1 MYRIVSSTSHFAPPH
16 HRVDLNRMIDR
27 HSYIQVT
34 TQHDTQECTVRR
46 SRACVCSAMCLVRV
60 GCARRVP
67 SAPSE
72 CLDIATSP
80 VDSSDPNAME
90 KATPHSYTP
99 CRCRCVGS
107 QQTSSSLLSLPS
119 ASCVDASSARLVSS
133 SLYLSL
139 SFYGL
144 RQSTIWYH
152 GTRSTN
158 KGSTQKEYKDI
169 EKTQVASHEMRRWR
183 ARRGDLCLTPPRAP
197 SALLSSLLILL
208 CPSCPPGS
216 HSAHR
221 HHDLHAR
228 SG

>member
-1 MYRIVSSTSHFAPPH
+1 M
-16 HRVDLNRMIDR
+16 
-27 HSYIQVT
+27 
-34 TQHDTQECTVRR
+34 
-46 SRACVCSAMCLVRV
+46 CVFGDVLFESVVL
-60 GCARRVP
+60 RRVP

-72 CLDIATSP
+72 CIDIATSP

-133 SLYLSL
+133 SPRYLSL

-144 RQSTIWYH
+144 RWSTIWYH

-169 EKTQVASHEMRRWR
+169 EKTQVASHEMRGWG
-183 ARRGDLCLTPPRAP
+183 ARRGDLCLTPPRVP
-197 SALLSSLLILL
+197 SPLLL
-208 CPSCPPGS
+208 CESSSVPSCPPGS